1 MNINLT
7 VITVMAVILIVII
20 LYKHYDKIP
29 SKKEHINRNK
39 HNVFPVGNLT
49 HIKDDKYIDKNNIN
63 WIKRGFFNS
72 LLHNPSEKYV
82 FETYDLNKVS
92 SSEVEILKKEFD
104 AGIQNFK
111 PASFNYYSSFNS
123 PLSHFFADF
132 LPIIIYL
139 SPKYNIYNYFLDP
152 V

>member
-1 MNINLT
+1 MSINLT
-7 VITVMAVILIVII
+7 GITVIAVIVIVII
-20 LYKHYDKIP
+20 VYKYYDKIP
-29 SKKEHINRNK
+29 SKKAHINRNK

-49 HIKDDKYIDKNNIN
+49 HIKDDKYKDKNNIN

-82 FETYDLNKVS
+82 FETYDLYKRS

-123 PLSHFFADF
+123 PLSH
-132 LPIIIYL
+132 LPIVL
-139 SPKYNIYNYFLDP
+139 LPLQ
-152 V
+152 

>member
-1 MNINLT
+1 MNINLAGIT
-7 VITVMAVILIVII
+7 VIVVILIVII
-20 LYKHYDKIP
+20 VYSHYDKIP
-29 SKKEHINRNK
+29 SKKDHINRNK

-49 HIKDDKYIDKNNIN
+49 HIKDDKYIDKNNII

-72 LLHNPSEKYV
+72 LLHNPSEQYV
-82 FETYDLNKVS
+82 FETHDLNKGS

-104 AGIQNFK
+104 NDIHNFK

-139 SPKYNIYNYFLDP
+139 SPKYNIYN
-152 V
+152 